1 MDRLQEQREQQ
12 LQKQKR
18 DTRRRDLD
26 ESLRLKLKRLARE
39 QQEEL
44 ELDMS
49 ILQHMLRQE
58 TDEKLGRA
66 QKKVNRWTLLTI
78 CAYQC
83 SSREKLKFRWR
94 LKTFL
99 WPKTLAYNS
108 TTNLLHNLLMT

>member
-12 LQKQKR
+12 QQQQKR

-58 TDEKLGRA
+58 TDEKLGLA
-66 QKKVNRWTLLTI
+66 QKKVNAWTLLPI
-78 CAYQC
+78 CARC
-83 SSREKLKFRWR
+83 VNVSRGSS
-94 LKTFL
+94 
-99 WPKTLAYNS
+99 
-108 TTNLLHNLLMT
+108 

>member
-1 MDRLQEQREQQ
+1 MDRLEEQREQQ
-12 LQKQKR
+12 QEKQKR

-58 TDEKLGRA
+58 TDEKLGLA
-66 QKKVNRWTLLTI
+66 QKKVNAWTRLTF
-78 CAYQC
+78 CAYC
-83 SSREKLKFRWR
+83 IHFS
-94 LKTFL
+94 
-99 WPKTLAYNS
+99 
-108 TTNLLHNLLMT
+108 

>member
-12 LQKQKR
+12 QEKQKR

-58 TDEKLGRA
+58 TNEKLGLA
-66 QKKVNRWTLLTI
+66 QKKVNAGTLLKI
-78 CAYQC
+78 CARC
-83 SSREKLKFRWR
+83 INVS
-94 LKTFL
+94 
-99 WPKTLAYNS
+99 
-108 TTNLLHNLLMT
+108 